1 MVYKRVKK
9 TNKSF
14 LITVGILVLL
24 IIISSQNDT
33 ISGAGSNLANTIFK
47 PIEKVTYSISSEI
60 MGQVER
66 TVGSRETRSQVEKL
80 EAENKALEIE
90 NARLNTIINK
100 EEFLKEER
108 DAISSSGNQ
117 YLKASVVNTDLN
129 SMTSNFTIDKGKK
142 DGVKKNDIILQAIGE
157 SDYYTGLVGK
167 VTEVFEN
174 TSRVVTI
181 NNEANDVSFINA
193 RSNDYGVI
201 DKFTSKTIQGYML
214 DVDSGAKN
222 SDVLLT
228 SGLGGVYPYGIYIGT
243 ISNVSMSQDSL
254 RKNITIDSPVD
265 FNHLYRVLVL
275 SGKSEY
281 QSDETKD
288 NTKEDGGM
296 NE

>member
-9 TNKSF
+9 SNKSF

-100 EEFLKEER
+100 EEFLKNER
-108 DAISSSGNQ
+108 DAISSSGNE
-117 YLKASVVNTDLN
+117 YLKVSVVNTDLN

-174 TSRVVTI
+174 TARVVTI

-275 SGKSEY
+275 SGNSEY
-281 QSDETKD
+281 QSDQANKED
-288 NTKEDGGM
+288 KEDGGM

>member
-9 TNKSF
+9 NNKSF
-14 LITVGILVLL
+14 LITIGILVLL

-66 TVGSRETRSQVEKL
+66 TVGSRETRSQVERL

-108 DAISSSGNQ
+108 EAISSSGNQ
-117 YLKASVVNTDLN
+117 YLKASVINTDLN
-129 SMTSNFTIDKGKK
+129 SMTTNFTIDKGKK

-174 TSRVVTI
+174 TARVVTI

-275 SGKSEY
+275 SGNNEY
-281 QSDETKD
+281 QSDQANTED
-288 NTKEDGGM
+288 NEDGGM

>member
-66 TVGSRETRSQVEKL
+66 TVGSRETRSQVERL

-174 TSRVVTI
+174 TARVVTI

-275 SGKSEY
+275 SGNSEY

>member
-14 LITVGILVLL
+14 LITLGILVLL

-174 TSRVVTI
+174 TARVVTI

-275 SGKSEY
+275 SGNGEY
-281 QSDETKD
+281 QSDQANKED
-288 NTKEDGGM
+288 KEDGGM

>member
-108 DAISSSGNQ
+108 DAISSSSNQ

-174 TSRVVTI
+174 TARVVTI

-275 SGKSEY
+275 SGNSEY

>member
-14 LITVGILVLL
+14 LITIGILVLL
-24 IIISSQNDT
+24 IIISSQTDT

-167 VTEVFEN
+167 VTEVFDN
-174 TSRVVTI
+174 TARVVTI
-181 NNEANDVSFINA
+181 NNESNDVSFINA

>member
-9 TNKSF
+9 SNKSF
-14 LITVGILVLL
+14 FITLAILLIL
-24 IIISSQNDT
+24 IIISSQTDK
-33 ISGAGSNLANTIFK
+33 ISGAGSNIANTIFK
-47 PIEKVTYSISSEI
+47 PIEKLTYSISSEI
-60 MGQVER
+60 IGQVER
-66 TVGSRETRSQVEKL
+66 TVGSRETRSEVERL
-80 EAENKALEIE
+80 EAENKALVIE
-90 NARLNTIINK
+90 NAKLNTIINK
-100 EEFLKEER
+100 EDFLKAEKQT
-108 DAISSSGNQ
+108 IKNSNNK
-117 YLKASVVNTDLN
+117 YLKASVINTDLN
-129 SMTSNFTIDKGKK
+129 SMTSNFTIDKGRKDGIKK
-142 DGVKKNDIILQAIGE
+142 DDIILQAIGD

-174 TSRVVTI
+174 TARVVTI

-201 DKFTSKTIQGYML
+201 DKFTSRTIQGYML

-222 SDVLLT
+222 SDVILT

-265 FNHLYRVLVL
+265 FSHLYRVLVL
-275 SGKSEY
+275 SSNTDYE
-281 QSDETKD
+281 SDEKD
-288 NTKEDGGM
+288 SDEDGEI

>member
-14 LITVGILVLL
+14 LITIGILVLL
-24 IIISSQNDT
+24 IIISSQTDT

-174 TSRVVTI
+174 TARVVTI

>member
-108 DAISSSGNQ
+108 EAISSSGNQ

-174 TSRVVTI
+174 TARVVTI

-275 SGKSEY
+275 SGNSEY
-281 QSDETKD
+281 QSDQANKED
-288 NTKEDGGM
+288 KEDGGM

>member
-9 TNKSF
+9 SNKSF
-14 LITVGILVLL
+14 FITLAILLIL
-24 IIISSQNDT
+24 IIISSQTDK
-33 ISGAGSNLANTIFK
+33 ISGAGSNIANTIFK
-47 PIEKVTYSISSEI
+47 PIEKVTYSVSSEI
-60 MGQVER
+60 IGQLER
-66 TVGSRETRSQVEKL
+66 TVGSRETRSQVERL
-80 EAENKALEIE
+80 EAENKALVIE
-90 NARLNTIINK
+90 NAKLNTIINK
-100 EEFLKEER
+100 EDFLKDEKE
-108 DAISSSGNQ
+108 AISNSNNE
-117 YLKASVVNTDLN
+117 YLKASVINTDLN

-142 DGVKKNDIILQAIGE
+142 DGVKKNDIILQAIGN

-167 VTEVFEN
+167 VTEVFE
-174 TSRVVTI
+174 SSARVVTI

-201 DKFTSKTIQGYML
+201 DKFTSRTIQGYML

-222 SDVLLT
+222 SDVILT

-265 FNHLYRVLVL
+265 FNHMYRVLVL
-275 SGKSEY
+275 SSNNDY
-281 QSDETKD
+281 DSDEK
-288 NTKEDGGM
+288 NSEDGEI

>member
-14 LITVGILVLL
+14 LITIGILLLL
-24 IIISSQNDT
+24 IIISSQTDT

-47 PIEKVTYSISSEI
+47 PVEKVTYSISSEI

-117 YLKASVVNTDLN
+117 YLKASVINTDLN
-129 SMTSNFTIDKGKK
+129 SMSSNFTIDKGKK
-142 DGVKKNDIILQAIGE
+142 DGVKKNDIILQAIGN

-174 TSRVVTI
+174 TARVVTI
-181 NNEANDVSFINA
+181 NSEANDVSFVNA

-275 SGKSEY
+275 SGNSEY
-281 QSDETKD
+281 QSDETND

>member
-9 TNKSF
+9 SNKSF
-14 LITVGILVLL
+14 FITIALLLLL
-24 IIISSQNDT
+24 IIISSQTDK
-33 ISGAGSNLANTIFK
+33 ISGAGSNIANTIFK
-47 PIEKVTYSISSEI
+47 PIEKVTYSVSSEI
-60 MGQVER
+60 IGQLER
-66 TVGSRETRSQVEKL
+66 TVGSRETRSQVERL
-80 EAENKALEIE
+80 EAENKALVIE
-90 NARLNTIINK
+90 NAKLNTIINK
-100 EEFLKEER
+100 EDFLKDEKE
-108 DAISSSGNQ
+108 AISNSNNE
-117 YLKASVVNTDLN
+117 YLKASVINTDLN

-142 DGVKKNDIILQAIGE
+142 DGVKKNDIILQAVGN

-167 VTEVFEN
+167 VTEVFE
-174 TSRVVTI
+174 SSARVVTI

-201 DKFTSKTIQGYML
+201 DKFTSRTIQGYML

-222 SDVLLT
+222 SDVILT

-265 FNHLYRVLVL
+265 FNHMYRVLVL
-275 SGKSEY
+275 SSNNDY
-281 QSDETKD
+281 DSDEK
-288 NTKEDGGM
+288 NSEDGEI

>member
-9 TNKSF
+9 NNKSF
-14 LITVGILVLL
+14 LITIGILVLL

-117 YLKASVVNTDLN
+117 YLKASVINTDLN

-142 DGVKKNDIILQAIGE
+142 DGVKKNDIILQAIGQ

-275 SGKSEY
+275 SGNSKF
-281 QSDETKD
+281 QSDQTNEED
-288 NTKEDGGM
+288 NENGGM

>member
-129 SMTSNFTIDKGKK
+129 SMTSSFTIDKGKK

-167 VTEVFEN
+167 VTEVFDN
-174 TSRVVTI
+174 TARVVTI

-275 SGKSEY
+275 SGNSEY
-281 QSDETKD
+281 QSDKANKED
-288 NTKEDGGM
+288 KEDGGM

>member
-9 TNKSF
+9 SNKSF
-14 LITVGILVLL
+14 FITIALLLLL
-24 IIISSQNDT
+24 IIISSQTDK
-33 ISGAGSNLANTIFK
+33 ISGAGSNIANTIFK
-47 PIEKVTYSISSEI
+47 PIEKVTYSVSSEI
-60 MGQVER
+60 IGQLER
-66 TVGSRETRSQVEKL
+66 TVGSRETRSQVERL
-80 EAENKALEIE
+80 EAENKALVIE
-90 NARLNTIINK
+90 NAKLNTIINK
-100 EEFLKEER
+100 EDFLKDEKE
-108 DAISSSGNQ
+108 AISNSNNE
-117 YLKASVVNTDLN
+117 YLKASVINTDLN

-142 DGVKKNDIILQAIGE
+142 DGVKKNDIILQAIGN

-167 VTEVFEN
+167 VTEVFE
-174 TSRVVTI
+174 SSARVVTI

-201 DKFTSKTIQGYML
+201 DKFTSRTIQGYML

-222 SDVLLT
+222 SDVILT

-265 FNHLYRVLVL
+265 FNHMYRVLVL
-275 SGKSEY
+275 SSNNDY
-281 QSDETKD
+281 DSDEK
-288 NTKEDGGM
+288 NSEDGEI

>member
-9 TNKSF
+9 SNKSF
-14 LITVGILVLL
+14 FITIALLLLL
-24 IIISSQNDT
+24 IIISSQTDK
-33 ISGAGSNLANTIFK
+33 ISGAGSNVANTIFK
-47 PIEKVTYSISSEI
+47 PIEKVTYSVSSEI
-60 MGQVER
+60 IGQLER
-66 TVGSRETRSQVEKL
+66 TVGSRETRSQVERL
-80 EAENKALEIE
+80 EAENKALIIE
-90 NARLNTIINK
+90 NAKLNTIINK
-100 EEFLKEER
+100 EDFLKDEKE
-108 DAISSSGNQ
+108 AISNSNNE
-117 YLKASVVNTDLN
+117 YLKASVINTDLN

-142 DGVKKNDIILQAIGE
+142 DGVKKNDIILQAIGN

-167 VTEVFEN
+167 VTEVFE
-174 TSRVVTI
+174 SSARVVTI

-201 DKFTSKTIQGYML
+201 DKFTSRTIQGYML

-222 SDVLLT
+222 SDVILT

-265 FNHLYRVLVL
+265 FNHIYRVLVL
-275 SGKSEY
+275 SSNNDY
-281 QSDETKD
+281 DSDEK
-288 NTKEDGGM
+288 NSEDGEI

>member
-9 TNKSF
+9 NNKSF
-14 LITVGILVLL
+14 LITIGILVLL

-275 SGKSEY
+275 SGNNEYKSD
-281 QSDETKD
+281 QA
-288 NTKEDGGM
+288 NTEDKEDGGI

>member
-47 PIEKVTYSISSEI
+47 PIEKVTYSISSEL

-129 SMTSNFTIDKGKK
+129 SMTSSFTIDKGKK

-167 VTEVFEN
+167 VTEVFDN
-174 TSRVVTI
+174 TARVVTI

-275 SGKSEY
+275 SGNIEY
-281 QSDETKD
+281 QSDQAD
-288 NTKEDGGM
+288 KEDKKDGGM

>member
-14 LITVGILVLL
+14 LITLGILVLL

-167 VTEVFEN
+167 VTEVFDN
-174 TSRVVTI
+174 TARVVTI
-181 NNEANDVSFINA
+181 NNESNDVSFINA

-275 SGKSEY
+275 SGNSEY
-281 QSDETKD
+281 QSDQANKED
-288 NTKEDGGM
+288 KEDGGM

>member
-100 EEFLKEER
+100 EEFLKEEKE
-108 DAISSSGNQ
+108 AISSSGNQ

-174 TSRVVTI
+174 TARVVTI

-275 SGKSEY
+275 SGNNEY
-281 QSDETKD
+281 QSDQANTED
-288 NTKEDGGM
+288 NEDGGM

>member
-129 SMTSNFTIDKGKK
+129 SMTSSFTIDKGKK

-167 VTEVFEN
+167 VTEVFDN
-174 TSRVVTI
+174 TARVVTI

-275 SGKSEY
+275 SGNSEY
-281 QSDETKD
+281 QSDQANKED
-288 NTKEDGGM
+288 KEDGGM

>member
-1 MVYKRVKK
+1 
-9 TNKSF
+9 
-14 LITVGILVLL
+14 
-24 IIISSQNDT
+24 
-33 ISGAGSNLANTIFK
+33 
-47 PIEKVTYSISSEI
+47 
-60 MGQVER
+60 
-66 TVGSRETRSQVEKL
+66 
-80 EAENKALEIE
+80 
-90 NARLNTIINK
+90 
-100 EEFLKEER
+100 
-108 DAISSSGNQ
+108 
-117 YLKASVVNTDLN
+117 
-129 SMTSNFTIDKGKK
+129 MTSNFTIDKGKK

-174 TSRVVTI
+174 TARVVTI

-243 ISNVSMSQDSL
+243 ISNVSMSQDSQ

-275 SGKSEY
+275 SGNSEY

>member
-9 TNKSF
+9 NNKSF
-14 LITVGILVLL
+14 LITIGILVLL
-24 IIISSQNDT
+24 IIVSSQNDT

-108 DAISSSGNQ
+108 DAISSSSNQ

-174 TSRVVTI
+174 TARVVTI

-275 SGKSEY
+275 SGNNEY
-281 QSDETKD
+281 QSDQANTED
-288 NTKEDGGM
+288 NEDGGM

>member
-14 LITVGILVLL
+14 LITIGILVLL
-24 IIISSQNDT
+24 IIISSQTDT

-174 TSRVVTI
+174 TARVVTI

-254 RKNITIDSPVD
+254 RKNITIDLPVD

-275 SGKSEY
+275 SGNSEY

-288 NTKEDGGM
+288 DTKEDGGM

>member
-14 LITVGILVLL
+14 LITIGILLLL
-24 IIISSQNDT
+24 IIISSQTDT

-174 TSRVVTI
+174 TARVVTI

-275 SGKSEY
+275 SGNSEY

>member
-14 LITVGILVLL
+14 LITIGILVLL
-24 IIISSQNDT
+24 IIISSQTDT

-174 TSRVVTI
+174 TARVVTI

-275 SGKSEY
+275 SGNSEY
-281 QSDETKD
+281 QSDQANKED
-288 NTKEDGGM
+288 KEDGGM

>member
-9 TNKSF
+9 NNKSF
-14 LITVGILVLL
+14 LITIGILVLL

-174 TSRVVTI
+174 TARVVTI
-181 NNEANDVSFINA
+181 NNESNDVSFINA

-275 SGKSEY
+275 SGNNEY
-281 QSDETKD
+281 QSDQANTED
-288 NTKEDGGM
+288 NEDGGM

>member
-14 LITVGILVLL
+14 LITIGILVLL
-24 IIISSQNDT
+24 IIISSQTDT

-47 PIEKVTYSISSEI
+47 PVEKVTYSISSEI

-117 YLKASVVNTDLN
+117 YLKASVINTDLN
-129 SMTSNFTIDKGKK
+129 SMSSNFTIDKGKK
-142 DGVKKNDIILQAIGE
+142 DGVKKNDIILQAIGN

-174 TSRVVTI
+174 TARVVTI
-181 NNEANDVSFINA
+181 NSEANDVSFVNA

-275 SGKSEY
+275 SGNSEY
-281 QSDETKD
+281 QSDETND

>member
-14 LITVGILVLL
+14 LITIGILVLL
-24 IIISSQNDT
+24 IIISSQTDT

-129 SMTSNFTIDKGKK
+129 SMSSNFTIDKGKK
-142 DGVKKNDIILQAIGE
+142 DGVKKNDIILQAIGN

-174 TSRVVTI
+174 TARVVTI
-181 NNEANDVSFINA
+181 NSEANDVSFVNA

-275 SGKSEY
+275 SGNSEY
-281 QSDETKD
+281 QSDETND

>member
-14 LITVGILVLL
+14 LITIGILLLL
-24 IIISSQNDT
+24 IIISSQTDT

-47 PIEKVTYSISSEI
+47 PVEKVTYSISSEI

-117 YLKASVVNTDLN
+117 YLKASVINTDLN
-129 SMTSNFTIDKGKK
+129 SMSSNFTIDKGKK
-142 DGVKKNDIILQAIGE
+142 DGVKKNDIILQAIGN

-174 TSRVVTI
+174 TARVVTI
-181 NNEANDVSFINA
+181 NSEANDVSFVNA

-275 SGKSEY
+275 SGNNEY
-281 QSDETKD
+281 QSDQANTED
-288 NTKEDGGM
+288 NEDGGM

>member
-14 LITVGILVLL
+14 LITIGILVLL
-24 IIISSQNDT
+24 IIISSQTDT

-108 DAISSSGNQ
+108 DAISSSSNQ

-167 VTEVFEN
+167 VTEVFDN
-174 TSRVVTI
+174 TARVVTI

-275 SGKSEY
+275 SGNSEY
-281 QSDETKD
+281 QSDQANKED
-288 NTKEDGGM
+288 KEDGGM

>member
-14 LITVGILVLL
+14 LITIGILVLL
-24 IIISSQNDT
+24 IIISSQTDT

-167 VTEVFEN
+167 ITEVFEN
-174 TSRVVTI
+174 TARVVTI

>member
-1 MVYKRVKK
+1 MVYKSVKK

-14 LITVGILVLL
+14 LITIAVLILL
-24 IIISSQNDT
+24 IIVSSQTDK

-47 PIEKVTYSISSEI
+47 PVEKVTYSISSEI
-60 MGQVER
+60 MEQVER

-90 NARLNTIINK
+90 NAKLNTIINK
-100 EEFLKEER
+100 EDFLKEEKQ
-108 DAISSSGNQ
+108 AINSSNNQ
-117 YLKASVVNTDLN
+117 YIKASVVNTDLN

-142 DGVKKNDIILQAIGE
+142 DGIKKNDIILQAIGE

-167 VTEVFEN
+167 VDKVYRN
-174 TSRVVTI
+174 TARVVTI

-214 DVDSGAKN
+214 EVDSGAKN
-222 SDVLLT
+222 SDILLT
-228 SGLGGVYPYGIYIGT
+228 SGLGGVYPYGIYIGS

-254 RKNITIDSPVD
+254 KKNITIDSPVD
-265 FNHLYRVLVL
+265 FNHMYRVLVL
-275 SGKSEY
+275 SKNDEY
-281 QSDETKD
+281 QSDAIE
-288 NTKEDGGM
+288 NESEEDGGM

>member
-100 EEFLKEER
+100 EEFLKEEKE
-108 DAISSSGNQ
+108 AISSSGNQ

-174 TSRVVTI
+174 TARVVTI

-275 SGKSEY
+275 SGNSEY
-281 QSDETKD
+281 QSDQANKED
-288 NTKEDGGM
+288 KEDGGM

>member
-14 LITVGILVLL
+14 LITIGILLLL
-24 IIISSQNDT
+24 IIISSQTDT

-117 YLKASVVNTDLN
+117 YLKASVINTDLN
-129 SMTSNFTIDKGKK
+129 SMSSNFTIDKGKK
-142 DGVKKNDIILQAIGE
+142 DGVKKNDIILQAIGN

-174 TSRVVTI
+174 TARVVTI

-275 SGKSEY
+275 SGNSEY
-281 QSDETKD
+281 QSDEAKD
-288 NTKEDGGM
+288 NTKEDGGI